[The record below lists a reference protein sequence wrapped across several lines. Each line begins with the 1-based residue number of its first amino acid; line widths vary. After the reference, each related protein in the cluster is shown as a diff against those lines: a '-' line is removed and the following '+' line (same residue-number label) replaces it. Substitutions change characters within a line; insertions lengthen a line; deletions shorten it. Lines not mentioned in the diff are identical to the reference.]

1 MDVAVLDTSVL
12 LGVLDPNDSLHADA
26 RDAVRAERDAARSL
40 VIPASVFAE
49 TLVGAHRQ
57 GPAVARRVAE
67 AVDVLVDEV
76 LPVCRDI
83 ADEAARL
90 RAEVPAVR
98 LPDALV
104 IATGRHVDAAAVL
117 TGDKRWRGV
126 DSRIRLVVPGGSPPD
141 PRAAPSG

>member
-12 LGVLDPNDSLHADA
+12 LGVLDPGDALHVGA
-26 RDAVRAERDAARSL
+26 RDALRAERDAGRSL

-57 GPAVARRVAE
+57 GPAVARRVTE
-67 AVDVLVDEV
+67 ALDVLVDDV
-76 LPVCRDI
+76 IPICRDI

-104 IATGRHVDAAAVL
+104 IATGRHTDAVTVL

-126 DSRIRLVVPGGSPPD
+126 DSRIQLVVSDG
-141 PRAAPSG
+141 PSG